1 MVLSWK
7 CWDVAWEFWYQGH
20 IISCDSQKRKLW
32 PLDKPFAFKRRN
44 RRNWI
49 VYRMVRRKISLHH
62 NITIRESDFESGL
75 MHLIRKTKKLLVKP
89 VSCLNPKKPKD
100 VFLAQ
105 NLVDKMKG
113 ALRLLALEQIN
124 ILSSEDEHVIIDSP
138 YGSGK
143 SIIVR
148 VTGKILCDRLLENEV
163 SCCMLMVQV
172 VLCHIKY

>member
-1 MVLSWK
+1 
-7 CWDVAWEFWYQGH
+7 
-20 IISCDSQKRKLW
+20 
-32 PLDKPFAFKRRN
+32 
-44 RRNWI
+44 
-49 VYRMVRRKISLHH
+49 
-62 NITIRESDFESGL
+62 

-89 VSCLNPKKPKD
+89 D

-148 VTGKILCDRLLENEV
+148 VTGKILCDRLLENEL

-172 VLCHIKY
+172 VLFHIKY

>member
-1 MVLSWK
+1 MLMMLLGNSGIKV
-7 CWDVAWEFWYQGH
+7 
-20 IISCDSQKRKLW
+20 
-32 PLDKPFAFKRRN
+32 
-44 RRNWI
+44 
-49 VYRMVRRKISLHH
+49 ISLVAIRKKGNCDPWTNHLLSREGIEEIESFIEWWGEKSLRH

-89 VSCLNPKKPKD
+89 D